1 MGKEIIRLVD
11 AYTEALKQI
20 VKQSADTQTAV
31 TIIETVQ
38 QKLEKPADRPDK
50 TTTAD

>member
-38 QKLEKPADRPDK
+38 QKLEKPVASSDK
-50 TTTAD
+50 NNTTD

>member
-38 QKLEKPADRPDK
+38 QKLEKPVDAQQKQPTD
-50 TTTAD
+50 